1 MYAPIRMPGPL
12 FDEIAA
18 GGGSREAVAF
28 LVEGERTRRLLLLR
42 ELLDRLDEHP
52 GILGPLDAAEIWPVL
67 ERAAARAPRPVE
79 RLLLSPQV
87 GSWLAH
93 TLRRLHGTA
102 SGPPLWA
109 DAGQLA
115 AVAATAA
122 LLAGTGAELTLPA
135 RAATLSL
142 PTLGLIRLPRPPADA
157 FHPVRVSVSSGT
169 LTVRQEKTGRA
180 TSAGTGETRGG
191 GTSGG
196 TGGRQGDLVVVRP
209 LTDPESAHWLPVHRL
224 PVHPPAQ
231 AGPRAGTGPHQV
243 QLDDID
249 PYRDLDE
256 PIAPSRVGPEEL
268 SRWQDLFRDALS
280 VLRRDDAEAGA
291 LRPEEISRI
300 VPWHPQDSGR
310 KLPVPAAGL
319 SASTGDAFGSMV
331 VARPGNGLALAE
343 TLVHEFQHSKLG
355 ALLHLFPMLDDDRDE
370 RYYAPWRSDPR
381 HLPGLLHGAYAFVG
395 VAGFWRDR
403 MGDKAADPEELAPF
417 QFALRRLQTR
427 MVLRTLATRARLT
440 GPGRRLVAGLTHTV
454 DGWLREP
461 VDGGAAE
468 RAGAA
473 AAGHRVEWR
482 LRNLRCPE
490 SERTALLAAFG
501 SGDVPVS
508 VPGQPPLIT
517 PAAADRA
524 YWQDTRGSLYLRPR
538 PAPGAAA
545 TADELLTAGDA
556 TAARDRYEAG
566 ARALAGDPHPM
577 AGWLLAQ
584 AALCPGH
591 RRLLA
596 RPERFAAVA
605 GEYDPGSWDR
615 IARWL
620 ARTAPASRTSP

>member
-209 LTDPESAHWLPVHRL
+209 LTDPESTHWLPVHRL

-417 QFALRRLQTR
+417 QFALRGSRP
-427 MVLRTLATRARLT
+427 VWCCAPSP
-440 GPGRRLVAGLTHTV
+440 PGRA
-454 DGWLREP
+454 
-461 VDGGAAE
+461 
-468 RAGAA
+468 
-473 AAGHRVEWR
+473 
-482 LRNLRCPE
+482 
-490 SERTALLAAFG
+490 S
-501 SGDVPVS
+501 
-508 VPGQPPLIT
+508 
-517 PAAADRA
+517 
-524 YWQDTRGSLYLRPR
+524 
-538 PAPGAAA
+538 PAPGAASSRGLRTPSTAGCANRWTAERRSGREPPRPA
-545 TADELLTAGDA
+545 TASSGGCAIC
-556 TAARDRYEAG
+556 G
-566 ARALAGDPHPM
+566 ARRANAPRCSRRS
-577 AGWLLAQ
+577 A
-584 AALCPGH
+584 PG
-591 RRLLA
+591 
-596 RPERFAAVA
+596 
-605 GEYDPGSWDR
+605 
-615 IARWL
+615 
-620 ARTAPASRTSP
+620 TSPCPSPDSRP